1 MALRDLEQLTREL
14 EELKELLKAETKAS
28 SRIVILSRVQE
39 IMDSIGRGFR

>member
-14 EELKELLKAETKAS
+14 EQLAQLLKQETKAAH
-28 SRIVILSRVQE
+28 RVVILQRVQE